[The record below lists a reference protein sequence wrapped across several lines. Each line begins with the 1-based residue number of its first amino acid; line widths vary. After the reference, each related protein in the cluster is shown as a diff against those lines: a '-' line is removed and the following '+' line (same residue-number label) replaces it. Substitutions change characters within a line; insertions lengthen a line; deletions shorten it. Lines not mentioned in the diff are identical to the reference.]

1 MKAQVA
7 VVKVHASGSVSGDET
22 VAVETDMVGVDFFT
36 VGLPED
42 IEEVLVRAAYD
53 IGIFEVFEQCR
64 GEVYRFMGVR
74 LAEIRVVVE
83 DRLALACIVEKF
95 HHPFPKR
102 RVQ

>member
-7 VVKVHASGSVSGDET
+7 VVEVHASGSVSGDET

-36 VGLPED
+36 VGIPEY

-53 IGIFEVFEQCR
+53 IGILEVFEQCR

>member
-7 VVKVHASGSVSGDET
+7 VVEVHASGSVSGDET

-74 LAEIRVVVE
+74 LAEIRVRSRGSPCAGVHSREIPPSV
-83 DRLALACIVEKF
+83 
-95 HHPFPKR
+95 P
-102 RVQ
+102 